1 MDKLTLQNPLFSTY
15 VVAATIMILKAASMS
30 WLTVV
35 RMMQAKGGYRS
46 PEDLKKTPLNPNPD
60 PKQLEPNEA
69 VARFGAFP
77 YWMYAYNSASTVS
90 NILFA
95 EPTNGRFSITWNL
108 ASGGL
113 QPWELVHLGSSL
125 GMTSLIAWWG
135 IRSLRRAA
143 AGSGSI
149 EPRAFLA
156 MLATLLAC
164 GVLSFDYSR
173 DRLGGMAAVFYAISA
188 YFALRAAAAYVVA
201 APRSRFIAGSLA
213 LALLAGAWQIRAVG
227 TLEWTRR
234 TSGGNQAGWLMQLP
248 QRRMEFADRSTYL
261 QIMQSM
267 IEQGTNPAAPRPTR
281 YPHLISITI
290 GPQ

>member
-1 MDKLTLQNPLFSTY
+1 MLFRSWRGRWPLFEQ
-15 VVAATIMILKAASMS
+15 SMGLGFS
-30 WLTVV
+30 V
-35 RMMQAKGGYRS
+35 
-46 PEDLKKTPLNPNPD
+46 
-60 PKQLEPNEA
+60 LEPNEA

-173 DRLGGMAAVFYAISA
+173 DRLGGMAAVFYAIAA